1 MKMSKLTV
9 KYNGS
14 YTIEQLIEAANKLGL
29 SVPETD
35 DQFQQLADDIQNK
48 KEYQTILEV
57 MNDFEKEDARLSEA
71 ERIIRA
77 FADDLTGTRKT
88 LQSKYRNEIARSFCE
103 LVFNKTIE
111 KLTENPFAL
120 NSIVFIHEKD
130 FEHYN
135 QIKCMIINEGSYT
148 LSDRLTKLTSDL
160 GIKKIEISTSC
171 DMLSVMISYE

>member
-1 MKMSKLTV
+1 MSKLQRV
-9 KYNGS
+9 YNEV
-14 YTIEQLIEAANKLGL
+14 YTAEQLIDAAKKLGL
-29 SVPETD
+29 SVPTTETE
-35 DQFQQLADDIQNK
+35 FEALASDIHNK
-48 KEYQTILEV
+48 KEYQVILEIE
-57 MNDFEKEDARLSEA
+57 NNFEAEDAKLTET
-71 ERIIRA
+71 ERVIRA
-77 FADDLTGTRKT
+77 FADDLTGTRKM
-88 LQSKYRNEIARSFCE
+88 LQSKYRNEIVRSFCE

-120 NSIVFIHEKD
+120 NSIVFVHEKD

-160 GIKKIEISTSC
+160 GIKKIDVSTSY

>member
-1 MKMSKLTV
+1 MSKLTAV
-9 KYNGS
+9 YNG
-14 YTIEQLIEAANKLGL
+14 YTIEQLIDAAKKLGL

-35 DQFQQLADDIQNK
+35 DQFQALANDIQSK

-57 MNDFEKEDARLSEA
+57 MNDFEKEDAQRSET
-71 ERIIRA
+71 ERVIRA
-77 FADDLTGTRKT
+77 FADDLTGTRKM
-88 LQSKYRNEIARSFCE
+88 LQSKYRNEIVRSFCE
-103 LVFNKTIE
+103 LIFNKTVE

-120 NSIVFIHEKD
+120 NSIVFVHEKD

-160 GIKKIEISTSC
+160 GIKKIDVSTSY

>member
-1 MKMSKLTV
+1 MSKLTAV
-9 KYNGS
+9 YNG
-14 YTIEQLIEAANKLGL
+14 YTIEFLVDAASKLGL
-29 SVPETD
+29 ATPETD
-35 DQFQQLADDIQNK
+35 AEFETLAQDIKNR
-48 KEYQTILEV
+48 KEYQVILDV
-57 MNDFEKEDARLSEA
+57 MDNFEKEDAKLIESERL
-71 ERIIRA
+71 IRA
-77 FADDLTGTRKT
+77 FADDLTGTRKM
-88 LQSKYRNEIARSFCE
+88 LQSKYRNEIVRSFCE
-103 LVFNKTIE
+103 LVFNKTVE

-160 GIKKIEISTSC
+160 GIKKIDVSTRY